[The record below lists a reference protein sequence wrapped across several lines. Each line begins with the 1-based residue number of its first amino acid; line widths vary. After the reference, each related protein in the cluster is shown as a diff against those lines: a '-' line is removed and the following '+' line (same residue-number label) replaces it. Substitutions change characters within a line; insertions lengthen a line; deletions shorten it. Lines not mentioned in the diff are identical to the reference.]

1 MPAHAQSGNSGSPVE
16 RQDFSVLQIAALVFV
31 VCTGFSSQMV
41 MPLWIGAIIDDYGLS
56 RSVAGSIGAAEM
68 AVVAIVS
75 FALAIRVHHFK
86 ARPTVLVGLACL
98 IGGNLLAAFMT
109 DPVALTAARVV
120 VGCGKGIVV
129 TISFS
134 LAAGTSHPIRTF
146 AVLNAS
152 YALFSTAFF
161 LIMPAIIAA
170 GGASG
175 CFAVLSVVS
184 LVSLLAM
191 TRYPERRM
199 QGTDM
204 HRISL
209 RDIRGYG
216 LIAFGA
222 LIVLW
227 IGHNAVWTFVERIGL
242 GIDLTPAQIGQ
253 VLSIAAFIT
262 ICGPSLARV
271 IDTRFGHTQPVLA
284 AISLKVVITLLLVY
298 TSSQWM
304 YAVLV
309 PAFLLLALFML
320 PYFQGILSLA
330 DPAGRL
336 AAAASA
342 AMTMGSSLGS
352 LAGGWTADTFDYQ
365 GLGWVAAAC
374 FLIAL
379 AMVAMI
385 TSRMGKPANGTAPVL
400 EAQRE
405 AS

>member
-1 MPAHAQSGNSGSPVE
+1 MPAHASAHSPVE
-16 RQDFSVLQIAALVFV
+16 RQDFSLLQMATLVFV

-75 FALAIRVHHFK
+75 FALAIRVHRFK
-86 ARPTVLVGLACL
+86 ARPTVMVGLACL
-98 IGGNLLAAFMT
+98 VCGNLLAAFMT
-109 DPVALTAARVV
+109 DPISLTAARIL

-134 LAAGTSHPIRTF
+134 LAAGTSHPIRAF

-161 LIMPAIIAA
+161 LVMPSVIAA
-170 GGASG
+170 SGASG
-175 CFAVLSVVS
+175 CFAVLSAVS
-184 LVSLLAM
+184 LASVLAM
-191 TRYPERRM
+191 VRYPERRM
-199 QGTDM
+199 HGTDM

-209 RDIRGYG
+209 RDIQGYG
-216 LIAFGA
+216 LLAFGA

-242 GIDLTPAQIGQ
+242 RMDFTPAQVGQ
-253 VLSIAAFIT
+253 VLSVAAFIT

-284 AISLKVVITLLLVY
+284 AISVKIVITLLLVY
-298 TSSQWM
+298 TTTQWM
-304 YAVLV
+304 YAMLV
-309 PAFLLLALFML
+309 PGFLLLALFML

-352 LAGGWTADTFDYQ
+352 LLGGWTADTFDYE
-365 GLGWVAAAC
+365 GLGWMAAAC
-374 FLIAL
+374 FAIVIGI
-379 AMVAMI
+379 VAMI
-385 TSRMGKPANGTAPVL
+385 TTRLGNPAAKTAPAL
-400 EAQRE
+400 EAQRG
-405 AS
+405 

>member
-1 MPAHAQSGNSGSPVE
+1 MPAHAPTASPVE
-16 RQDFSVLQIAALVFV
+16 RQDFSLLQMATLVFV

-75 FALAIRVHHFK
+75 FALAIQVHRFK

-98 IGGNLLAAFMT
+98 VTGNLLAAFMK
-109 DPVALTAARVV
+109 DPTTLTAARIL

-134 LAAGTSHPIRTF
+134 LAAGTSHPVRAF
-146 AVLNAS
+146 AILNAS
-152 YALFSTAFF
+152 YAVFSTLFF
-161 LIMPAIIAA
+161 LVMPGVIAA

-175 CFAVLSVVS
+175 CFMVLSGVS
-184 LVSLLAM
+184 LVSVLTM
-191 TRYPERRM
+191 VTYPDRRM

-209 RDIRGYG
+209 RDIRGFG
-216 LIAFGA
+216 VLAFAA
-222 LIVLW
+222 LIILW
-227 IGHNAVWTFVERIGL
+227 IGHNAIWTFVERLGL
-242 GIDLTPAQIGQ
+242 RIELTPAQVGQ
-253 VLSIAAFIT
+253 ILSVAAFVT
-262 ICGPSLARV
+262 ICGPSLARL

-284 AISLKVVITLLLVY
+284 ALVVKTVIVLLLVH
-298 TSSQWM
+298 TGVQWM

-320 PYFQGILSLA
+320 PYFMGILSLA

-352 LAGGWTADTFDYQ
+352 LLGGWTADTFDYE
-365 GLGWVAAAC
+365 GLGWTAATSFVIVIAMMMRVASRLARDRAASGSVAA
-374 FLIAL
+374 
-379 AMVAMI
+379 
-385 TSRMGKPANGTAPVL
+385 L
-400 EAQRE
+400 ETQP
-405 AS
+405 

>member
-1 MPAHAQSGNSGSPVE
+1 MPAHAQLRSPVE
-16 RQDFSVLQIAALVFV
+16 RQDFSLLQMATLVFV

-41 MPLWIGAIIDDYGLS
+41 IPLWIGAIIDDYGLS

-75 FALAIRVHHFK
+75 FALAIQVHRFK

-98 IGGNLLAAFMT
+98 VIGNLLAAFMKEPT
-109 DPVALTAARVV
+109 TLTAARVL

-134 LAAGTSHPIRTF
+134 LAAGTSHPIRAF
-146 AVLNAS
+146 AILNAS

-161 LIMPAIIAA
+161 LIMPGIIAA

-175 CFAVLSVVS
+175 CFAVLSAVS
-184 LVSLLAM
+184 LVSVLTM
-191 TRYPERRM
+191 VRYPERRM

-216 LIAFGA
+216 LLAFGA

-227 IGHNAVWTFVERIGL
+227 IGHNAIWTFVERIGL
-242 GIDLTPAQIGQ
+242 QIELTPAQVGQ
-253 VLSIAAFIT
+253 ILSIAAFIT
-262 ICGPSLARV
+262 ICGPSLARL

-284 AISLKVVITLLLVY
+284 AVSMKIVITLLLVY
-298 TSSQWM
+298 TSVQWM

-320 PYFQGILSLA
+320 PYFMGILSLA

-352 LAGGWTADTFDYQ
+352 LVGGWTADTFDYA
-365 GLGWVAAAC
+365 GLGWTAATC
-374 FLIAL
+374 FVIVIAV
-379 AMVAMI
+379 MVAV
-385 TSRMGKPANGTAPVL
+385 TSRLGSDRSLAAPAL
-400 EAQRE
+400 QAQRE
-405 AS
+405 AGQA

>member
-1 MPAHAQSGNSGSPVE
+1 MPAAHGTSNSPVD
-16 RQDFSVLQIAALVFV
+16 RQDFSLLQMAALVFV

-75 FALAIRVHHFK
+75 FALAIRVHRFK
-86 ARPTVLVGLACL
+86 ARSTVLVGLVCL
-98 IGGNLLAAFMT
+98 ICGNLLAAFMT
-109 DPVALTAARVV
+109 DPVALTAARVL

-134 LAAGTSHPIRTF
+134 LAAGTSHPIRAF

-161 LIMPAIIAA
+161 LGMPAVIAA

-175 CFAVLSVVS
+175 CFAVLSAVS
-184 LVSLLAM
+184 LVSLVAM

-216 LIAFGA
+216 LVAFAA

-227 IGHNAVWTFVERIGL
+227 IGHNAIWTFVERIGL
-242 GIDLTPAQIGQ
+242 GLDFTAGQIGQ
-253 VLSIAAFIT
+253 VLSVAAFIT
-262 ICGPSLARV
+262 ICGPSLARL

-298 TSSQWM
+298 TTSQWM
-304 YAVLV
+304 YAALV

-352 LAGGWTADTFDYQ
+352 LLGGWTADTFDYE
-365 GLGWVAAAC
+365 GLGWVAATS
-374 FLIAL
+374 FVIVIV
-379 AMVAMI
+379 MVAMI
-385 TSRMGKPANGTAPVL
+385 TRHLGSPSTRTAPVL

-405 AS
+405 AG